1 VNALEVYVVGVGARR
16 GASAAEVSALIDE
29 ALADARIPA
38 HAVAHLSTAE
48 AKGAEAGIRTAAAD
62 RGWPV
67 VTWPAS
73 RLAQVLVPTPS
84 ALVGEVAG
92 TESVAEAA
100 ALLDATGQQTGTLVV
115 PKRTSPTVTV
125 AIARHRGR

>member
-1 VNALEVYVVGVGARR
+1 MNRLTAYVVGVGARQ
-16 GASAAEVSALIDE
+16 GASAAEVGALVDQ
-29 ALADARIPA
+29 ALADARITA
-38 HAVAHLSTAE
+38 DAVAHLATLE

-67 VTWPAS
+67 VTWSAA
-73 RLAQVLVPTPS
+73 RLGQVLVPTPS

-92 TESVAEAA
+92 TASVAEAA
-100 ALLDATGQQTGTLVV
+100 ALLDATGRPTGALII

-125 AIARHRGR
+125 AIAQHRA

>member
-1 VNALEVYVVGVGARR
+1 VNALAVYVVGVGARQ
-16 GASAAEVSALIDE
+16 GVSAAEVSALVDQ

-38 HAVAHLSTAE
+38 HEVAHLATVD

-62 RGWPV
+62 RGWRV
-67 VTWPAS
+67 VTWPAA

-92 TESVAEAA
+92 TASVAEAS
-100 ALLDATGQQTGTLVV
+100 ALLDATGRQTGALVV

-125 AIARHRGR
+125 AIARHRRA